1 MMKDGINSF
10 QSTSENDLN
19 DISVAEKNIF
29 DNLIEDVRRSL
40 RYYAKTTNQSFFTK
54 IMISGGGSITVGF
67 KEMMEE
73 KLSLNTELFNP
84 FQSLAGFENI
94 EISNPE
100 QYAVATGLAVRGFLD
115 E

>member
-1 MMKDGINSF
+1 MTLDEKVGQMTQVDKRMLD
-10 QSTSENDLN
+10 SEE
-19 DISVAEKNIF
+19 DI
-29 DNLIEDVRRSL
+29 
-40 RYYAKTTNQSFFTK
+40 AKFFL
-54 IMISGGGSITVGF
+54 GSITVGL